1 MKMNEFILEEM
12 EETITSKRLLPAQH
26 YLKTFKN
33 GNKVPILTIDSFYD
47 ILEHLAAWEK
57 IEIRMAVLNG
67 KIYEV
72 SPDDYI
78 KSNFDEVKEN

>member
-12 EETITSKRLLPAQH
+12 EETTTKRLLPAQY

-33 GNKVPILTIDSFYD
+33 GKVPILTIDSFYD
-47 ILEHLAAWEK
+47 ILEHLAAWET

>member
-12 EETITSKRLLPAQH
+12 EETTTKRLLPAQY

-33 GNKVPILTIDSFYD
+33 GKVPILTIDSFYD
-47 ILEHLAAWEK
+47 ILEHLAAWET

-78 KSNFDEVKEN
+78 KSNFDEIKEN

>member
-12 EETITSKRLLPAQH
+12 EETITTKRLLPAQQ

-33 GNKVPILTIDSFYD
+33 GNKVPVLTIDMFYD

-57 IEIRMAVLNG
+57 IEIRMAVLKG
-67 KIYEV
+67 KHYEV
-72 SPDDYI
+72 SPDEYI
-78 KSNFDEVKEN
+78 KSNFDEIKEN

>member
-12 EETITSKRLLPAQH
+12 EETTTKRLLPAQY

-47 ILEHLAAWEK
+47 ILEHLAAWET

-78 KSNFDEVKEN
+78 KSNFDEIKEN

>member
-12 EETITSKRLLPAQH
+12 EETITSKRLLPAQQ

-33 GNKVPILTIDSFYD
+33 GNKVPILTIDMFYD

-57 IEIRMAVLNG
+57 IEIRMAVLKG
-67 KIYEV
+67 KHYEV
-72 SPDDYI
+72 SPDEYI
-78 KSNFDEVKEN
+78 NSNFDEIKEN

>member
-12 EETITSKRLLPAQH
+12 EETTTKRLLPAQY

-33 GNKVPILTIDSFYD
+33 GKVPILTIDSFYD